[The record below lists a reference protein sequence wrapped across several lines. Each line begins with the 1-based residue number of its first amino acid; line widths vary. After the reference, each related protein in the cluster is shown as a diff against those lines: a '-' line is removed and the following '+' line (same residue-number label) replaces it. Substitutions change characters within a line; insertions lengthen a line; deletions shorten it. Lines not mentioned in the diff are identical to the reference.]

1 MSGRLLGKKLSS
13 YQIIISGF
21 LGVILIGTFLL
32 MLPVSSKRAAWTSP
46 ETALFTS
53 TSAVCVTGLVVQD
66 TATCWSVFGQAVIL
80 VLIQI
85 GGLGIV
91 TVAAFVATLS
101 GRNISLLQRSMLQDS
116 ISAHQIG
123 GIVKLTGFIFK
134 TAFLAEL
141 LGALVML
148 PAFCKAFGA
157 SGIWMALFHS
167 ISAFCNAGFDVMGAK
182 TGVFSSLTFF
192 RGSAGVSLPVC
203 LLIVFGGVGFLTWDD
218 MVANRFRFKKNRMQS
233 KAILTA
239 TAAPDA
245 PPNISKPTSASAAGC
260 SRWNNKQ
267 RPHPNTGVDH
277 TKKPSATMQTAFYI
291 AIVPGRGSD
300 ETGII
305 GGELAF
311 RDFIFR

>member
-182 TGVFSSLTFF
+182 TGAFSSLTFF

-218 MVANRFRFKKNRMQS
+218 MVANRFRFKKYRMQS

-245 PPNISKPTSASAAGC
+245 PPIC
-260 SRWNNKQ
+260 
-267 RPHPNTGVDH
+267 PNPRRHRLPDAQG
-277 TKKPSATMQTAFYI
+277 
-291 AIVPGRGSD
+291 
-300 ETGII
+300 GII
-305 GGELAF
+305 SSAHTPIPASITQKSRLQPC
-311 RDFIFR
+311 RRLST